1 MKLEIKDNSEELKER
16 LQSMERLGKMKVK
29 VGLPASAGAHL
40 HFILAI
46 QEHGAPVMRIPSR
59 RVVGPALENESTRE
73 KMAKA
78 MVDALRSSWDGE
90 PERAYSS
97 LEEAGQ
103 AGADGIRKYIDA
115 GISPPNSPVTVSG
128 GWIWN
133 RIAKKGVFV
142 AGKGFNKPLY
152 DTGELYNAFGYE
164 ITEE

>member
-1 MKLEIKDNSEELKER
+1 MRLEIKDNSEDLEKR

-29 VGLPASAGAHL
+29 VGLPDSAGAHL
-40 HFILAI
+40 RFILAI

-73 KMAKA
+73 KMAEA
-78 MVDALRSSWDGE
+78 MADALRAAWDGD
-90 PERAYSS
+90 PDGVYNS
-97 LEEAGQ
+97 LEECGR

-115 GISPPNSPVTVSG
+115 GISPANSPVTVSG

-133 RIAKKGVFV
+133 RIAKKGVYV
-142 AGKGFNKPLY
+142 SGKGFNKPLY

>member
-1 MKLEIKDNSEELKER
+1 MRLEIKDNSEDLEKR

-29 VGLPASAGAHL
+29 VGLPADAGAHL
-40 HFILAI
+40 RFILAI

-73 KMAKA
+73 KMAEA
-78 MVDALRSSWDGE
+78 MADALRAAWDGD
-90 PERAYSS
+90 PDGAYNS

-115 GISPPNSPVTVSG
+115 GISPANSPVTVSG

-133 RIAKKGVFV
+133 RIAKKGVYV
-142 AGKGFNKPLY
+142 SGKGFNKPLY

>member
-1 MKLEIKDNSEELKER
+1 MKLEIKDNSDELTER
-16 LQSMERLGKMKVK
+16 LQHMQRLGKVKVK
-29 VGLPASAGAHL
+29 VGLPDSAGAHL
-40 HFILAI
+40 RFILAI

-73 KMAKA
+73 KMAEA
-78 MVDALRSSWDGE
+78 MADALHTAWDGD
-90 PERAYSS
+90 PDGAYTS
-97 LEEAGQ
+97 LEKAGQ

-164 ITEE
+164 IDEE

>member
-1 MKLEIKDNSEELKER
+1 MKLEIKDNSDELTER
-16 LQSMERLGKMKVK
+16 LQKMQRLGKVKVK
-29 VGLPASAGAHL
+29 VGLPDSAGAHL
-40 HFILAI
+40 RFILAI

-59 RVVGPALENESTRE
+59 RVVGPALENESTRG
-73 KMAKA
+73 KMAEA
-78 MVDALRSSWDGE
+78 MANALRASWHGDVDG
-90 PERAYSS
+90 AQAA
-97 LEEAGQ
+97 LEEAGKM
-103 AGADGIRKYIDA
+103 GADGIRKYIDA

-164 ITEE
+164 IED

>member
-1 MKLEIKDNSEELKER
+1 MRLEIKDNSEDLEKR

-40 HFILAI
+40 RFILAI

-59 RVVGPALENESTRE
+59 RVIGPALENEETRG
-73 KMAKA
+73 KMAEA
-78 MVDALRSSWDGE
+78 MADALRAAWDRDPDG
-90 PERAYSS
+90 AYSS
-97 LEEAGQ
+97 LEESGQ
-103 AGADGIRKYIDA
+103 IGADGIRKYIDA

-142 AGKGFNKPLY
+142 SGKGFNKPLY

>member
-16 LQSMERLGKMKVK
+16 LQSMERLGKVKVK
-29 VGLPASAGAHL
+29 VGLPDSAGAHL
-40 HFILAI
+40 RFILAI

-73 KMAKA
+73 KMAEA
-78 MVDALRSSWDGE
+78 MADALRAAWDGD
-90 PERAYSS
+90 PDGAQGA

-115 GISPPNSPVTVSG
+115 GISPANSPVTVSG

-133 RIAKKGVFV
+133 RVAKKGVYV
-142 AGKGFNKPLY
+142 SGKGFNKPLY